1 MPPDELDVLDADRR
15 IYFAKGGNGWP
26 QHKRYREDLKG
37 VPLGDIW
44 DDIDRINPRA
54 AERLGYPTQKPL
66 ALLERLIEA
75 SSNPGDVVLDPFCG
89 CGTTVDAAQSLGR
102 QWIGIDIT
110 YLAVDLIDK
119 RLRHTYGDEIEST
132 YKVHGI
138 PNDVQGA
145 HALFEENPFDFER
158 WAVSLVD
165 GQPNEKQ
172 VGDKGIDGRI
182 RFHADKDKIGTVV
195 VSVKGGKQ
203 VAPTM
208 MRDLVGTVQDH
219 KADMGLLIML
229 AKPTK
234 GMTDLADHSGTYE
247 VPMTG
252 ANYPKVQIVTVEEL
266 LAGKAPKMPTAI
278 LPYIQA
284 APKPGSEARP
294 LF

>member
-1 MPPDELDVLDADRR
+1 MGRILWPKKIGGSPSLKQYLDDM
-15 IYFAKGGNGWP
+15 GGVEV
-26 QHKRYREDLKG
+26 QD
-37 VPLGDIW
+37 VW
-44 DDIDRINPRA
+44 DDIFPINSQA
-54 AERLGYPTQKPL
+54 KERLGYPTQKPL
-66 ALLERLIEA
+66 ALLERIIES
-75 SSNPGDVVLDPFCG
+75 SSNEGDTVLDPFCG
-89 CGTTVDAAQSLGR
+89 CGTTVDAAQKLGR

-145 HALFEENPFDFER
+145 QALFDENPFDFER

-182 RFHADKDKIGTVV
+182 RFHSDKDKIGTVV

-229 AKPTK
+229 AKPTR
-234 GMTDLADHSGTYE
+234 GMTELADHSGTYV

-252 ANYPKVQIVTVEEL
+252 TAYPKVQVVTVAEL
-266 LAGKAPKMPTAI
+266 LAGNRPKMPTAI
-278 LPYIQA
+278 LPYIKA
-284 APKPGSEARP
+284 SPKAGSEAVS